1 MANSAINIS
10 ANAQEVIDLRKRID
24 ELKASLSSMRRSTDP
39 QAYDKLN
46 RELQTSSIRYNRL
59 VGDIQR
65 YVVAQQQ
72 AERAT
77 SKSSDSLTDL
87 LKKGAA
93 LAGITFG
100 AEKIRELGMEIIKVH
115 GEMQQLDIAFSTML
129 KSQEKADA
137 LMSGLKTFASDTPFG
152 LMDSAKGAKQLLAY
166 GTQAENI
173 IGDLKMLG
181 NVASGVSA
189 PLGDIVYLY
198 GTLRSQGRAYAVD
211 IRQFAG
217 RGIPIYAELAKVLK
231 VNVDQV
237 NELVSAGKVG
247 FPEVEQAFKNMTSGG
262 GMFEGLMEKQT
273 ASVTGQIEKLK
284 DNIQFMFDA
293 IGTSSEG
300 AIYGAIDGAS
310 TLVENYQAVGEALA
324 ALIATYGTYKAI
336 LIADTAIQGVRT
348 SAMYTAEAA
357 ELSKLLTVEQAA
369 NVSKQNLTKGTAEY
383 VAAIKAEIAAAAESA
398 QTKLAEQQAD
408 LNALMTKREQAK
420 EQMVNSQAKVQLLK
434 QELAQTIVNTQAE
447 IEASLKKRMAV
458 ESEKQ
463 SRAALSVVRLQERK
477 DAAIEQ
483 ARALKEQEASAEKIA
498 AKNREIASIQAKI
511 AVARQ
516 EEIQHGRNVA
526 ATRAELKAGVDLSAN
541 KAVQTATTNLNTAT
555 QQANSAATQYN
566 TLQRRYQVDWDKV
579 QATQQAVNTAVTN
592 ANTVA
597 TSANITV
604 TQLLTAAKAKL
615 WTATKNL
622 FSVLVP
628 NPYILVAAAV
638 IGAGYA
644 IYKYATYTTEAEKA
658 IVKFNEEA
666 RNQINELNG
675 VFDAYKKANEGT
687 EEKKKLLEIIKT
699 KYGDYIKDLI
709 DEKGRITDIEAAQKL
724 ANKALKESI
733 ALKIRNES
741 INDATTKEVKKQAS
755 YLGQL
760 RKIIAGTKGTETAN
774 TMVSKIGDIFSNESK
789 SVRDSALEAQKY
801 LTDAGISLDETSSFW
816 GDSAGRV
823 LSNIQ
828 SSVQNARNERKDI
841 EDSFRGLVK
850 DDSKPKTGD
859 ESTPTII
866 STYND
871 QLKSAQDNVSK
882 LEKDLANLRKGIR
895 PVDIKADVQFDFSK
909 NIEEKAKELKDAQDK
924 LSYLTTGQSYSA
936 SNKANNAAETAAEK
950 ARKTAQKV
958 LDDQLKLDN
967 DKAKASL
974 DARNQELENQQAL
987 LNLQEDG
994 FQKEQ
999 KQAEINHQKE
1009 LLNIDK
1015 RAQELIEAKQKAE
1028 RDAWDIKNPNPKT
1041 TYVNKTTSIMD
1052 LSPEQQA
1059 SLISADAIST
1069 KGLEKANADLLKN
1082 LLEKYQD
1089 FAAKK
1094 TAIEK
1099 QYNKDIQALE
1109 SQRTAQNSAEID
1121 RAITQLNKERK
1132 EATSAIDL
1140 NAFKESINWE
1150 QVFGDLD
1157 KVSTSA
1163 LEDLRE
1169 KLRKYIQ
1176 SAGNNISIQD
1186 LKILNDALD
1195 NIDDKFKIKNPFS
1208 ELKAGFKDLKDSA
1221 DDTAKRIKAIKKVSE
1236 SLNEVVTYADA
1247 ASQAFSDLADAGI
1260 FSEKDAKNIEDIMG
1274 YLQGSATA
1282 ATGLG
1287 KVMSGD
1293 MSGIKDMITGTSQMI
1308 KSVASLF
1315 GKRDKAA
1322 EDTKQLQNIT
1332 SKIEVTNKSINS
1344 LIEKRIDLIN
1354 DATAAEAGY
1363 LNTLTQEQIKTQQ
1376 EYVQGMFD
1384 RLSGN
1389 EIFGKKGK
1397 NNNLTLTT
1405 LMDREGLTSMDDFVK
1420 WWNEEGGVAKLTAA
1434 GYDLKNEDQWQSIID
1449 AWSSLKDAAEDAET
1463 AMKEASTGISFDDLK
1478 DSLDNLVQDVNTTFS
1493 DISDSFE
1500 DHMGNAVMNFVK
1512 SSYLTKA
1519 LQDWY
1524 DKFAEAYSDDVLTS
1538 DEVDA
1543 LQNMYNEAYNKAQDM
1558 YDSALKAAGVSKGS
1572 TSQSASSG
1580 YSTSM
1585 SQDTGEAIEG
1595 RMTAMQMNL
1604 ISIDGNVARIAEWSQ
1619 PFDMKY
1625 NVDVLTAPLSA
1636 LSESCQRI
1644 ELMLEQNRNIAIQ
1657 SYYELKDINKQTKEL
1672 YPMRIDTQAI
1682 RKSLE
1687 SL

>member
-1 MANSAINIS
+1 M
-10 ANAQEVIDLRKRID
+10 
-24 ELKASLSSMRRSTDP
+24 
-39 QAYDKLN
+39 
-46 RELQTSSIRYNRL
+46 
-59 VGDIQR
+59 
-65 YVVAQQQ
+65 
-72 AERAT
+72 
-77 SKSSDSLTDL
+77 
-87 LKKGAA
+87 
-93 LAGITFG
+93 AGI
-100 AEKIRELGMEIIKVH
+100 E
-115 GEMQQLDIAFSTML
+115 
-129 KSQEKADA
+129 
-137 LMSGLKTFASDTPFG
+137 
-152 LMDSAKGAKQLLAY
+152 
-166 GTQAENI
+166 
-173 IGDLKMLG
+173 
-181 NVASGVSA
+181 
-189 PLGDIVYLY
+189 
-198 GTLRSQGRAYAVD
+198 
-211 IRQFAG
+211 
-217 RGIPIYAELAKVLK
+217 
-231 VNVDQV
+231 
-237 NELVSAGKVG
+237 
-247 FPEVEQAFKNMTSGG
+247 NMT
-262 GMFEGLMEKQT
+262 
-273 ASVTGQIEKLK
+273 
-284 DNIQFMFDA
+284 DA
-293 IGTSSEG
+293 
-300 AIYGAIDGAS
+300 
-310 TLVENYQAVGEALA
+310 Q
-324 ALIATYGTYKAI
+324 
-336 LIADTAIQGVRT
+336 
-348 SAMYTAEAA
+348 
-357 ELSKLLTVEQAA
+357 
-369 NVSKQNLTKGTAEY
+369 
-383 VAAIKAEIAAAAESA
+383 IKAEIDARNRIQSKMKDQGSTSGATKGGVLDGTFNA
-398 QTKLAEQQAD
+398 QQIKDQNE
-408 LNALMTKREQAK
+408 ALQKELDKRNKQKYNYVELDK
-420 EQMVNSQAKVQLLK
+420 KYNS
-434 QELAQTIVNTQAE
+434 
-447 IEASLKKRMAV
+447 
-458 ESEKQ
+458 
-463 SRAALSVVRLQERK
+463 
-477 DAAIEQ
+477 
-483 ARALKEQEASAEKIA
+483 
-498 AKNREIASIQAKI
+498 
-511 AVARQ
+511 
-516 EEIQHGRNVA
+516 
-526 ATRAELKAGVDLSAN
+526 ELKAL
-541 KAVQTATTNLNTAT
+541 
-555 QQANSAATQYN
+555 QAKRKKIEQDKD
-566 TLQRRYQVDWDKV
+566 RY
-579 QATQQAVNTAVTN
+579 
-592 ANTVA
+592 
-597 TSANITV
+597 
-604 TQLLTAAKAKL
+604 
-615 WTATKNL
+615 
-622 FSVLVP
+622 
-628 NPYILVAAAV
+628 
-638 IGAGYA
+638 
-644 IYKYATYTTEAEKA
+644 TED
-658 IVKFNEEA
+658 
-666 RNQINELNG
+666 EL
-675 VFDAYKKANEGT
+675 
-687 EEKKKLLEIIKT
+687 KKKLSSVDEDIKA
-699 KYGDYIKDLI
+699 KQNEIKDL
-709 DEKGRITDIEAAQKL
+709 
-724 ANKALKESI
+724 
-733 ALKIRNES
+733 
-741 INDATTKEVKKQAS
+741 TTKTPKQ
-755 YLGQL
+755 Q
-760 RKIIAGTKGTETAN
+760 
-774 TMVSKIGDIFSNESK
+774 D
-789 SVRDSALEAQKY
+789 Q
-801 LTDAGISLDETSSFW
+801 
-816 GDSAGRV
+816 
-823 LSNIQ
+823 
-828 SSVQNARNERKDI
+828 
-841 EDSFRGLVK
+841 EDSK
-850 DDSKPKTGD
+850 
-859 ESTPTII
+859 
-866 STYND
+866 
-871 QLKSAQDNVSK
+871 
-882 LEKDLANLRKGIR
+882 
-895 PVDIKADVQFDFSK
+895 
-909 NIEEKAKELKDAQDK
+909 
-924 LSYLTTGQSYSA
+924 
-936 SNKANNAAETAAEK
+936 AETAAEK

-974 DARNQELENQQAL
+974 DARNQELENQQAW

-994 FQKEQ
+994 FEKEQ

-1009 LLNIDK
+1009 LLSIDK
-1015 RAQELIEAKQKAE
+1015 RAQELIEARQKAE
-1028 RDAWDIKNPNPKT
+1028 RDDWDIKNPNPKT
-1041 TYVNKTTSIMD
+1041 TYVNKTTSMMD

-1059 SLISADAIST
+1059 SLISADAIAT
-1069 KGLEKANADLLKN
+1069 KGLEKSNADLLKN

-1094 TAIEK
+1094 TAIDK

-1121 RAITQLNKERK
+1121 RAVTQLNKERK

-1195 NIDDKFKIKNPFS
+1195 SINDKLNVKNPFS

-1221 DDTAKRIKAIKKVSE
+1221 NDTAKQIKAIKKISE

-1260 FSEKDAKNIEDIMG
+1260 FSEKDAKNAEDIMG
-1274 YLQGSATA
+1274 YLQGSVTA
-1282 ATGLG
+1282 SAGLG

-1293 MSGIKDMITGTSQMI
+1293 MSGIKDMISGTSQMI
-1308 KSVASLF
+1308 KSVVSLF
-1315 GKRDKAA
+1315 GKRNKAA
-1322 EDTKQLQNIT
+1322 DDTKQLQDIT

-1376 EYVQGMFD
+1376 EYVQGRFD

-1397 NNNLTLTT
+1397 NNNLTLTA

-1420 WWNEEGGVAKLTAA
+1420 WWNEEGGVAKLTAE

-1449 AWSSLKDAAEDAET
+1449 AWTSLKDAAEDAET
-1463 AMKEASTGISFDDLK
+1463 AMKEAATGISFDDLK
-1478 DSLDNLVQDVNTTFS
+1478 DSLDDLVQDVNTTFS

-1500 DHMGNAVMNFVK
+1500 DHMRNAVMNFVK